1 MLRLRVATYN
11 VHKCQGLDRRVL
23 PGRIADV
30 IAEFKP
36 DVIGLQ
42 EVLSIDDASRE
53 RHQARYL
60 ADCLGMHLSIGQV
73 RELHGG
79 VYGNVVLS
87 RHPVQQACTYD
98 LSAPGREQRGCIR
111 TDVDLGGNVVL
122 HFFNMHLGTG
132 FQERR
137 WQAKRLV
144 EAEIIR
150 GPDLGPRVV
159 VGDFN
164 EWTAGM
170 VSRVLAA
177 EFRTADI
184 RLHLK
189 SARTYPGMFPVL
201 HLDHIYY
208 DDDLVVE
215 KVVLH
220 RTMKSLVA
228 SDHLPLYAD
237 VAVKGT

>member
-1 MLRLRVATYN
+1 M
-11 VHKCQGLDRRVL
+11 DRRVL

-30 IAEFKP
+30 IAEVHP

-42 EVLSIDDASRE
+42 EVVSVDTGHRE
-53 RHQARYL
+53 LHQARYL
-60 ADCLGMHLSIGQV
+60 AESLGMNLELGRV
-73 RELHGG
+73 RELYGG

-87 RHPVQQACTYD
+87 RFPIRNACAYD
-98 LSAPGREQRGCIR
+98 LSAPGRERRGCLR
-111 TDVDLGGNVVL
+111 ADVDLGNNVLL

-132 FQERR
+132 FLERR
-137 WQAKRLV
+137 WQAQRLV
-144 EAEIIR
+144 ESQIIR

-159 VGDFN
+159 AGDFN

-189 SARTYPGMFPVL
+189 RAHTYPGVFPVL

-208 DDDLVVE
+208 DEDLIVE

-237 VAVKGT
+237 FGIKGT

>member
-1 MLRLRVATYN
+1 MRRLRVATYN
-11 VHKCQGLDRRVL
+11 IHKCLGMDRRVL

-30 IAEFKP
+30 IGEVNP

-42 EVLSIDDASRE
+42 EVVNVDNGYRE
-53 RHQARYL
+53 AHQGRYL
-60 ADCLGMHLSIGQV
+60 AECLGMHLELGLV
-73 RELHGG
+73 RELRGG

-87 RHPVQQACTYD
+87 RFPIAKSCAYD
-98 LSAPGREQRGCIR
+98 LSAPGRERRGCLR
-111 TDVDLGGNVVL
+111 TDVDLGGNVLL

-132 FQERR
+132 FMERR
-137 WQAKRLV
+137 WQAQRLV
-144 EAEIIR
+144 EAQIIR

-170 VSRVLAA
+170 VSRVLAS

-189 SARTYPGMFPVL
+189 RAHTYPGIFPVL

-208 DDDLVVE
+208 DEDLIVE

-237 VAVKGT
+237 FAIRGT